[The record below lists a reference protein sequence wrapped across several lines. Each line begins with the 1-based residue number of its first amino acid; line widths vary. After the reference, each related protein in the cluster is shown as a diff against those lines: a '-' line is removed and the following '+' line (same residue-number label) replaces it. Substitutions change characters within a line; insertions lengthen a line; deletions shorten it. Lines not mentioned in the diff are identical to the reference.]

1 MPTSVNLIGNSLAKE
16 FAHPEAPAFWSAAP
30 PFRQAQ
36 GPEPA
41 EGLRRFRNV
50 RGQAPPFHLRKRQA
64 STAQR
69 ARRYLIP

>member
-1 MPTSVNLIGNSLAKE
+1 VKFFSLMMKGSDAWREGEPVHDFEKIGPGRLRS
-16 FAHPEAPAFWSAAP
+16 WSAVL

-50 RGQAPPFHLRKRQA
+50 CG
-64 STAQR
+64 
-69 ARRYLIP
+69 